1 MHSIASAKSGSP
13 AHNFSRHSTSDPSP
27 RLGRPCGEKLLE
39 QLDPMLRGLS
49 ARLAGPDLSLRA
61 EFFQEGVV
69 AVLSALERFDASKG
83 FVERFAA
90 RSARGSLLNYSRSLR
105 RRQRE
110 VCVGSFADAD
120 A

>member
-61 EFFQEGVV
+61 ESFREGVV
-69 AVLSALERFDASKG
+69 AVLSALERFASPKG
-83 FVERFAA
+83 LVER
-90 RSARGSLLNYSRSLR
+90 SATRPAWGELL
-105 RRQRE
+105 
-110 VCVGSFADAD
+110 A
-120 A
+120 